1 MRRKAT
7 PAAVAVAAICALG
20 LAFNIWMAV
29 LNKAGWGLDYNQ
41 FYSASRLVGTGHLYD
56 WDALRKIEAENGLE
70 VPTGRLP
77 VVLYGHKIL
86 GSLPYAAARFAW
98 MAGGIGALLVFAA
111 FWPGTRR
118 WLMMAA
124 LAWSMAAG
132 LVLLFGQD
140 VPFWL
145 MFFTA
150 GLLLMDRKR
159 PWSAGVMFALCIC
172 KFHLALGIPVLLVAQ
187 KRWRTLIA
195 GTMAGLALIA
205 CCFVIEGPEW
215 PLQYL
220 KVSQMPAFSPA
231 SERMPNL
238 HGIASWLPWATAT
251 QIALAIGIVWL
262 LWVVC
267 RSGTDLGTA
276 GAAAAACGL
285 LLAPH
290 AYAGDITLLIPLSVL
305 TIQRQG
311 VPTWLKVWAV
321 ALLSP
326 AAVLMI
332 LSQKPLL
339 GQVFVAGFIVT
350 ATFFGRVKP
359 LGRMAPAAWTATPP
373 IGAPETEPKL
383 AEGSP
388 YSTTSTRVT
397 ISSRGSSAGQ

>member
-1 MRRKAT
+1 MTFGEALRRKAT
-7 PAAVAVAAICALG
+7 PAAITVAVACTLG
-20 LAFNIWMAV
+20 LAFNIWMAA
-29 LNKAGWGLDYNQ
+29 LNTTGWGVDYNQ
-41 FYSASRLVGTGHLYD
+41 FYAASRLAGTGHLYD
-56 WDALRKIEAENGLE
+56 WDALRKIEAENGKE

-77 VVLYGHKIL
+77 VVLYGHKIF
-86 GSLPYAAARFAW
+86 GSLPYATARFAW
-98 MAGGIGALLVFAA
+98 LAASIGALLVFAA
-111 FWPGTRR
+111 FWPGTPR
-118 WLMMAA
+118 WLMMTA
-124 LAWSMAAG
+124 LACSMPAA

-231 SERMPNL
+231 PERMPNL

-262 LWVVC
+262 LWAAC
-267 RSGTDLGTA
+267 RNGTDLGTA

-290 AYAGDITLLIPLSVL
+290 AYSGDITLLIPLSVL
-305 TIQRQG
+305 TIQRPG
-311 VPTWLKVWAV
+311 TPSWLAVWATMM
-321 ALLSP
+321 LSP
-326 AAVLMI
+326 APLLMI
-332 LSQKPLL
+332 LSQKPLP
-339 GQVFVAGFIVT
+339 GQLFVAAFIVT
-350 ATFFGRVKP
+350 AIFFAKVKP
-359 LGRMAPAAWTATPP
+359 LARTGGTDHRLSWSVIPHKTAA
-373 IGAPETEPKL
+373 G
-383 AEGSP
+383 
-388 YSTTSTRVT
+388 
-397 ISSRGSSAGQ
+397 